1 MILTRKAVLLYGF
14 NTIKREKGD
23 PIFIGSFE
31 VQYEVRYIQF
41 PTSDLIAIFYD
52 KHFEIYSLSDSMQV
66 SKKMEKQYG
75 LGEKFSLFAVP
86 QAIDHTVNVFFEE
99 TQDRKNT
106 FGLWCMEIRLLTDSI
121 KINPIYKIYDI
132 MKALKRVLL
141 LENYSNDIVFLNLGQ
156 EILVARKGYIVDSVS
171 INLQIESSYL
181 RYLPRQKVLVHIEK
195 NSVDLY
201 SFKINLTAV
210 PQRIQL
216 TSLDSL

>member
-1 MILTRKAVLLYGF
+1 M
-14 NTIKREKGD
+14 
-23 PIFIGSFE
+23 
-31 VQYEVRYIQF
+31 
-41 PTSDLIAIFYD
+41 
-52 KHFEIYSLSDSMQV
+52 
-66 SKKMEKQYG
+66 
-75 LGEKFSLFAVP
+75 P

-106 FGLWCMEIRLLTDSI
+106 FGLWCMEIRLLADNI

-132 MKALKRVLL
+132 MKALKRILL

-171 INLQIESSYL
+171 INLQIETSYL
-181 RYLPRQKVLVHIEK
+181 RYLPRRKVLVHIEK

-201 SFKINLTAV
+201 SFKINLTVV